1 VSSLLTLAIVA
12 SFRTTT
18 CYLVTADPS
27 ITVIIFRPAVFSTLC
42 EHTDLLKNAESAF
55 AKTPWT

>member
-1 VSSLLTLAIVA
+1 
-12 SFRTTT
+12 
-18 CYLVTADPS
+18 LVTADPS